1 MVHSPNDDERTADT
15 DDVLHATAQPLD
27 YIVVGGSPAGCALA
41 ARRSPDHGIGVL
53 LLEADAA
60 EKTT

>member
-15 DDVLHATAQPLD
+15 DDVLHATAQPFD
-27 YIVVGGSPAGCALA
+27 CIVVGGGPAGCVLA
-41 ARRSPDHGIGVL
+41 ARRSLDHGIGVL
-53 LLEADAA
+53 LLEAGAA